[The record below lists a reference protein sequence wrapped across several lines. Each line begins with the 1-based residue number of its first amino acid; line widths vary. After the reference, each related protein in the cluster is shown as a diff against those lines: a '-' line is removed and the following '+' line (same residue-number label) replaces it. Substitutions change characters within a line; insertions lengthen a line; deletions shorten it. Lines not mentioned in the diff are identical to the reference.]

1 MAIRSPTDPFPQD
14 RRDVGWTR
22 PWHVFMGEITH
33 EILGDWRERSE
44 RHIKRLKKGVVNLLP
59 FWSGYGWWMVRVVY
73 RCFVGFREKG
83 KSTMTFHSSQVGKKI
98 LYSRY
103 FQIILIFIHPLK
115 TNGWRL
121 KVLLGKGRLFD
132 KPAFWLVSILVFG
145 DVVMA
150 VNLKPLKPSLLL
162 GSATSSWEDVQVEH
176 GNNSIGLRAWKTS
189 PKHTG
194 FY

>member
-1 MAIRSPTDPFPQD
+1 MRFLAIEGKGVSD
-14 RRDVGWTR
+14 
-22 PWHVFMGEITH
+22 
-33 EILGDWRERSE
+33 ILKDWRRGSWIYFLFEVDMD
-44 RHIKRLKKGVVNLLP
+44 GG
-59 FWSGYGWWMVRVVY
+59 WSGWSIDVLWDFARKESP
-73 RCFVGFREKG
+73 RWPFTQFK
-83 KSTMTFHSSQVGKKI
+83 VGKKI

-132 KPAFWLVSILVFG
+132 KPAFWLGSILVFG